1 MSTPGAEKSIQMLGE
16 MLTEIKNGR
25 YKYCIGDICELH
37 LEGWDIQLVT
47 IKFPYYYDI
56 DNKPSYVVKE
66 TPCNFAEHELKLI
79 VKNKD
84 RRLTTIKYFEDL
96 IKEYKITNK
105 INLG

>member
-16 MLTEIKNGR
+16 MLVEIKKGR
-25 YKYCIGDICELH
+25 YKYYIGDTCELH

-56 DNKPSYVVKE
+56 DNKPSYVVEE
-66 TPCNFAEHELKLI
+66 TPCSIAENELKLI

-84 RRLTTIKYFEDL
+84 GHLITIKYFEDL
-96 IKEYKITNK
+96 IVKMNS
-105 INLG
+105 GF